1 MTGSYKDD
9 LLEAAR
15 LIARADRVCALTG
28 AGISVESGI
37 PDFRGAG
44 GLWQRYD
51 PAEYAALDSFLVDPG
66 KVWRMLKEMDDLVV
80 GASPNPGHKAM
91 AELEGLG
98 KLEAIITQ
106 NVDNLHQEAGSGDVI
121 EFHGNGST
129 LTCLDC
135 GRGYARAEID
145 LTALPPRCRCGGAL
159 KPNIIFFGE
168 TIPEEALNRSIA
180 LAGSCQVMVVVGTS
194 ATVVPASMMPLLT
207 KRSGGAVIEI
217 NLEPTELTGRAADL
231 SLVGRASMVLP
242 ELVDA
247 CPCLSLSRS
256 DRSNTTSCDRKSEY
270 SHKYLTSQPTPATI
284 GLIRSLWERNAFFNN
299 ILIA

>member
-135 GRGYARAEID
+135 GRSYARAEID

-247 CPCLSLSRS
+247 VRASL
-256 DRSNTTSCDRKSEY
+256 
-270 SHKYLTSQPTPATI
+270 
-284 GLIRSLWERNAFFNN
+284 
-299 ILIA
+299 